1 MKSFTQGDVDAYQD
15 PSISGA
21 KTPPD
26 IGDIKRCFS
35 VKTEERGK
43 EGKNDDAPGTL
54 VTSAA
59 MIPIDLP
66 VFINWLGIVGL
77 IFGGCCSNVSYK
89 RHQRLG
95 RSSLT

>member
-1 MKSFTQGDVDAYQD
+1 MQSFTQGGVDAYQD

-26 IGDIKRCFS
+26 IGDSSATSASKR
-35 VKTEERGK
+35 RK
-43 EGKNDDAPGTL
+43 EGKKDDAPETL

-95 RSSLT
+95 RSCLT